1 MVHLIA
7 LNFYRFFLHSG
18 INEISNSSRILRIT
32 HQTCKEFLHVHGVQ
46 IHRVIELTTVHAHSI
61 ASQVNAHHVQK

>member
-7 LNFYRFFLHSG
+7 RRECLECLPKLAKN
-18 INEISNSSRILRIT
+18 
-32 HQTCKEFLHVHGVQ
+32 FLHVHGVQ

-61 ASQVNAHHVQK
+61 ASQVNAASCAKIKTDV